1 MPVSPHSLLDGE
13 TRARIAHQLED
24 KGLLDWQIK
33 TILARPKFLRINPM
47 TNYTPVRT
55 LNAVVT
61 ASVTTRYQM
70 SMLDLDNVAATAEP
84 PVVHVVKF
92 MVFVCTGDDDFELLH
107 RAHITVSA
115 LPGDTNV
122 DIIRRA
128 SGLFDPAGHKALWEY
143 DTLPAKAHDEL
154 YRCAGL
160 LPDTVPASAY
170 IGLTT
175 VPNPDEW
182 FYDLVDDL
190 YGDND

>member
-1 MPVSPHSLLDGE
+1 MTDCTP
-13 TRARIAHQLED
+13 TR
-24 KGLLDWQIK
+24 
-33 TILARPKFLRINPM
+33 N
-47 TNYTPVRT
+47 

-61 ASVTTRYQM
+61 AEVTTRYQM

-143 DTLPAKAHDEL
+143 DTLPVKAHDEL
-154 YRCAGL
+154 YRYAGE
-160 LPDTVPASAY
+160 LPDTVPTSAY

-182 FYDLVDDL
+182 FYDLVVDL